1 MLDDTPKAPRHDPLA
16 VGTCQLTG
24 AQRELRSITRMT
36 HISGD
41 DLPVE
46 ATAPDEHPEPQRRR
60 NTR

>member
-1 MLDDTPKAPRHDPLA
+1 
-16 VGTCQLTG
+16 LTG